1 MSANYDIS
9 IIQGDSIRWA
19 MYFSEGSTAY
29 NLSGCTLSM
38 QLRKG
43 YYPSSLVA
51 SYVINVPSGFTGA
64 TMPEGIYGGLCASA
78 TGGTIYVSIGATYTG
93 QLTPNSTPKYDI
105 QLIEPV
111 GNTVTTI
118 LRGTIEVLDEVTRL

>member
-1 MSANYDIS
+1 
-9 IIQGDSIRWA
+9 